1 MKIEAIEEEI
11 KVLNGVSSRLE
22 KLSDDHPLVSEGLL
36 RIAGIVRNAVV
47 LLVVIGTKG
56 DS

>member
-11 KVLNGVSSRLE
+11 KTLNGVSSRLE
-22 KLSDDHPLVSEGLL
+22 NLSEEHPLISEGLL
-36 RIAGIVRNAVV
+36 RIAGIVRNAGV
-47 LLVVIGTKG
+47 LLLVIGAKV

>member
-1 MKIEAIEEEI
+1 MKIEAIKEEV

-22 KLSDDHPLVSEGLL
+22 KLSDEHPLISEGLL
-36 RIAGIVRNAVV
+36 RVAGMVRNAGV